1 MVAHERGS
9 GRVHRLWQDEL
20 RALTTPPY
28 PIGSGCLVVAYYA
41 SAEIACHLALEW
53 LPPQRVLDLYVEFRN
68 LTNGNPP
75 PCGVALLG
83 ALTYFGLDAMSAVE
97 KDSMRE
103 LAMRGGPWTA
113 EERRALLDY
122 CEGDVIALDRLLPL
136 MLPHIDV
143 PRAVLR
149 GRYMTAVARM
159 EHLGVPIDV
168 PALNTLGAAWQDIQD
183 DLIRRIDAEYGVF
196 DGRVFKAVRWASWL
210 ATHDIP
216 WPRLES
222 GRLALND
229 DTFREMARVH
239 PLVAPIRELRHALS
253 QMRLQALAVGA
264 DGRNRCLLSAYRA
277 RTGRNQPSNT
287 RFIFGPSVWLRGLI
301 KPAPGWALAYL
312 DWEQQEFGI
321 AAALSGDR
329 AMLAAYES
337 GDPYLA
343 FAKQSGVAPLDAT
356 KETHGGIRELCKA
369 CALAVQYGMG
379 ARSLAQRIAQSEAH
393 AQDLLRLH
401 RQVYRRFWKW
411 SDGAVDYAMLKG
423 FLYTTFGWTIHVG
436 AAVNARSLRNF
447 PMQAN
452 GAEMLRLACCI
463 ATERGVRVCAPVH
476 DAILIEAPQ
485 DDLDTAVQE
494 ATRAMADASGFVLD
508 GFALRSE
515 ATLIR
520 HPERYQD
527 PRGATMWEMVW
538 QSIGSVS

>member
-1 MVAHERGS
+1 
-9 GRVHRLWQDEL
+9 
-20 RALTTPPY
+20 
-28 PIGSGCLVVAYYA
+28 
-41 SAEIACHLALEW
+41 
-53 LPPQRVLDLYVEFRN
+53 
-68 LTNGNPP
+68 
-75 PCGVALLG
+75 
-83 ALTYFGLDAMSAVE
+83 
-97 KDSMRE
+97 MRE
-103 LAMRGGPWTA
+103 LALRGGPWTA

-122 CEGDVIALDRLLPL
+122 CEADVIALDRLLPFI
-136 MLPHIDV
+136 LPHIDM

-168 PALNTLGAAWQDIQD
+168 PALNTLGAAWQDIQG
-183 DLIRRIDAEYGVF
+183 DLIQRIDATYGVF
-196 DGRVFKAVRWASWL
+196 EGRTFKAGRWARWL
-210 ATHDIP
+210 ATHNIP

-222 GRLALND
+222 GRLALDD
-229 DTFREMARVH
+229 DTFREMARAY
-239 PLVAPIRELRHALS
+239 PRVAPIRELRHALS

-264 DGRNRCLLSAYRA
+264 DGRNRCLLSAFRA

-301 KPAPGWALAYL
+301 KPALGWALAYL
-312 DWEQQEFGI
+312 DWAQQEFGI
-321 AAALSGDR
+321 AAALSGDG
-329 AMLAAYES
+329 AMMAAYES

-356 KETHGGIRELCKA
+356 KETHGAIRELFKA

-379 ARSLAQRIAQSEAH
+379 AKSLAQRTGQSEAH
-393 AQDLLRLH
+393 VRQLLRLH
-401 RQVYRRFWKW
+401 RHTYGRFWRW
-411 SDGAVDYAMLKG
+411 SDGAVDYAMLNG
-423 FLYTTFGWTIHVG
+423 RLHTTFGWTIHVG
-436 AAVNARSLRNF
+436 ADANSRSMRNF

-485 DDLDTAVQE
+485 DDLETAVQE

-538 QSIGSVS
+538 QSIASAS